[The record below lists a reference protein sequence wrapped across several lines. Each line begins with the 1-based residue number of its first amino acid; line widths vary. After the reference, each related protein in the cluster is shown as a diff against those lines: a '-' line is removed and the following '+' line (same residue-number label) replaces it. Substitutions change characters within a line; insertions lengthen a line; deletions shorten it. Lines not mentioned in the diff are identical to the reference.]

1 MKRCDRGENVKTLS
15 LKTKIFYGVGDYGF
29 AMTDNMLALLFA
41 VFLTDV
47 VGLTPYLA
55 AAAVFIGRTWD
66 YINDPVFG
74 YLSDRVRTRWGRRRP
89 FLILGIVPYAL
100 SFTLLW
106 WHPPISNEVGLAVYY
121 AFAYALY
128 DTCITMAMMP
138 YYALTPELTDDYDER
153 TNLTSFR
160 MVFSIIG
167 TFTAFVL
174 PLALIGTMD
183 PTNQSKITSVALLIG
198 AMAALPL
205 ILTFLGTRERPELQE
220 MERPSLKDSLLSVR
234 GNRPFMITMG
244 IFLFTFTG
252 LEIIAAL
259 MIYFLKYRMGL
270 EEQSDLIFAVLF
282 LVALIS
288 LPFWNWIS
296 SRWDKRRAYILGM
309 FYLAAVMV
317 LTILVRPEWG
327 MPAILAA
334 SMLVGV
340 GFGCVQVL
348 PWAIIPDA
356 VEYDELTTGQRHE
369 GVYYSLVTL
378 FRKVSI
384 SIAVPLTLVVLGWT
398 GYVANAETQP
408 PSAMLG
414 ILVLV
419 GIVPSLLF
427 LTGALFARS
436 LPITRQEFA
445 RVRAELERRRSTP
458 EAVN

>member
-1 MKRCDRGENVKTLS
+1 MKKLS

-66 YINDPVFG
+66 YVNDPIFG

-89 FLILGIVPYAL
+89 FLILGMLPYAL
-100 SFTLLW
+100 SFALLW
-106 WHPPISNEVGLAVYY
+106 WRPPFSSEISLAVYY
-121 AFAYALY
+121 AIAYALY
-128 DTCITMAMMP
+128 DSCITLAMMP
-138 YYALTPELTDDYDER
+138 YYALTPDLTDDYDER
-153 TNLTSFR
+153 TSLTSYR

-174 PLALIGTMD
+174 PLALIGRMHPD
-183 PTNQSKITSVALLIG
+183 NQTKITLVAALIG
-198 AMAALPL
+198 LMGALPL
-205 ILTFLGTRERPELQE
+205 ILTFIGTRERPELQRQ
-220 MERPSLKDSLLSVR
+220 ERPSLKDSLQAAR
-234 GNRPFMITMG
+234 GNRPFIITMG

-252 LEIIAAL
+252 LEIISAL
-259 MIYFLKYRMGL
+259 MIYFLKYRMNL
-270 EEQSDLIFAVLF
+270 EEQSDMIFAVLF
-282 LVALIS
+282 LVALLS

-296 SRWDKRRAYILGM
+296 RRWDKRQAYIMGM
-309 FYLAAVMV
+309 IYLSVIMLLTV
-317 LTILVRPEWG
+317 LIRPEWG
-327 MPAILAA
+327 LPAVMIA

-356 VEYDELTTGQRHE
+356 VEYDEITTGKRHE

-378 FRKVSI
+378 FRKVSVSLAI
-384 SIAVPLTLVVLGWT
+384 PLTLVVLGWT
-398 GYVANAETQP
+398 GYVANAEAQP
-408 PSAMLG
+408 ASAMIG
-414 ILVLV
+414 IIVLV
-419 GIVPSLLF
+419 GVAPSILF
-427 LTGALFARS
+427 LTGALFARW

-445 RVRAELERRRSTP
+445 RVRAELERRRAAGQP
-458 EAVN
+458 QG